1 MYSLIKVQ
9 FCIALK
15 GALPDHG
22 MTPACFI
29 QSLQRLLI
37 PHGIAVQLLTP
48 EVSSALRPPEQ
59 AALVAM
65 PEAAM
70 DENDSTE
77 AGQNNI
83 RLPGQ

>member
-9 FCIALK
+9 FFIAFE

-29 QSLQRLLI
+29 ESPQRLLI
-37 PHGIAVQLLTP
+37 PYSIAVQLPTP
-48 EVSSALRPPEQ
+48 EVSPALRPPEK
-59 AALVAM
+59 AAFVAM